1 MTTPLLFN
9 AFEMASVGYYLQ
21 GGWTHP
27 DSRRERYTELSF
39 WQERARLLD
48 EAGFSALFFADVLGV
63 YDTYE
68 GRADAAVEGAVDFP
82 INDPAITIAT
92 MLAATERLNFVLT
105 ASTSYEPPFSL
116 ARRLSTLDH
125 LSHGRIAW
133 NIVTSYLPNAAQ
145 NFGLADQLGHDERY
159 ARAEEFLEVVYKLWE
174 GSWAPGA
181 VLHDKA
187 AKRYADPAKV
197 RRIDHAGPN
206 YRVAGPALTEPSPQ
220 RTPVIYQ
227 AGTSPRGLRFAAA
240 HAEVTFVNG
249 TDVEQLRDQVSRIR
263 EAAVESGRRAE
274 DVKVVTDLS
283 VVLGRDAAQQQ
294 ERVEQVLASQSPR
307 AQYAAFSGTSGI
319 DLAALGDDDHLPGKP
334 TAASRS
340 ERQRF
345 TKDGAGPTVGRIK
358 QRLVHLS
365 PYAETLVGT
374 PGEIADRIAG
384 IAERTGVDGFNLH
397 ELVTPRDFEEFAEQV
412 LPILQDRGLFA
423 PAAPR
428 STYRDA
434 LFGDGDLLPARHP
447 GAGHRAS

>member
-1 MTTPLLFN
+1 MNSPLVFN

-27 DSRRERYTELSF
+27 EAERERYTDLSF

-68 GRADAAVEGAVDFP
+68 NSQDAAVEGAVDFP

-92 MLAATERLNFVLT
+92 MLAATKRLNFVLT
-105 ASTSYEPPFSL
+105 ASTSYEAPFGL

-125 LSHGRIAW
+125 LSNGRIGW
-133 NIVTSYLPNAAQ
+133 NLVTGYLPNAAQ
-145 NFGLADQLGHDERY
+145 NHGFADQLTHAERY
-159 ARAEEFLEVVYKLWE
+159 DRAEEFLEVVYKLWE

-181 VLHDKA
+181 VVNDKA
-187 AKRYADPAKV
+187 AKRYADATRV
-197 RRIDHAGPN
+197 RRIDHEGSS

-227 AGTSPRGLRFAAA
+227 AGTSPRGLRFAGT

-249 TDVEQLRDQVSRIR
+249 TDLDQLRDQTRRIR
-263 EAAVESGRRAE
+263 EAAVEAGRRP
-274 DVKVVTDLS
+274 DDIKIVTDLS
-283 VVLGRDAAQQQ
+283 VVLGRDAAQLQA
-294 ERVEQVLASQSPR
+294 RVDQVLAAQSPR
-307 AQYAAFSGTSGI
+307 AQYAAYSGASGI
-319 DLAALGDDDHLPGKP
+319 DLAALADDDHLPAKP
-334 TAASRS
+334 SNASQS

-345 TKDGAGPTVGRIK
+345 VPSGKGPTVGEIK
-358 QRLVHLS
+358 ARLTYLS

-374 PGEIADRIAG
+374 PHQVADRITS
-384 IAERTGVDGFNLH
+384 IAEHTGIDGFNLH

-412 LPILQDRGLFA
+412 LPILQERGLFS
-423 PAAPR
+423 PAQPGR
-428 STYRDA
+428 TYREQ
-434 LFGDGDLLPARHP
+434 LFSAGAELPERHP
-447 GAGHRAS
+447 GAQHRTF